1 MLHLSQYWIFLLH
14 IVSSV
19 KLLTTS
25 ILIPILGKSYTIG
38 WLIQVQG
45 VGVEALPAK
54 LVNGC
59 QVDKLESKNP
69 DYFGPMLYT
78 RKQKIPRWSREDT
91 VGSSH
96 GRQI

>member
-1 MLHLSQYWIFLLH
+1 MLHLSQYWIFLLY

-19 KLLTTS
+19 KLLTTL

-38 WLIQVQG
+38 WLIQAQG
-45 VGVEALPAK
+45 VGVEALSAK

-59 QVDKLESKNP
+59 KVDNLESKNP
-69 DYFGPMLYT
+69 EYLRPMLYM
-78 RKQKIPRWSREDT
+78 RKQKIPRWAGEDT
-91 VGSSH
+91 VASSH